1 MPMRSGAACGP
12 SSSGCRGSSRRP
24 PGRSSAMRTPGR
36 ITPGRAIAR
45 AARVADDHPKVDAA
59 LARARELAPAIAEEE
74 HRELLL
80 GDLATV

>member
-1 MPMRSGAACGP
+1 
-12 SSSGCRGSSRRP
+12 
-24 PGRSSAMRTPGR
+24 MRTPGR

-45 AARVADDHPKVDAA
+45 AARVAGDQPKADAA

-74 HRELLL
+74 HRGLLL

>member
-1 MPMRSGAACGP
+1 
-12 SSSGCRGSSRRP
+12 
-24 PGRSSAMRTPGR
+24 MRTPGR

-45 AARVADDHPKVDAA
+45 AARVAGDHPKVDAA

-74 HRELLL
+74 HRGLLL